1 MKQSLISRWE
11 RSQPAGCGRDGMSFY
26 SGTEVKSI
34 VCKSWTPLHP
44 YDPAP
49 CTVGLTEPNQQ
60 SFQIA
65 LNRPERDKS
74 NWSPC
79 HRSLSLTASCHSNKL
94 HCCRMRPI
102 NCDVGRACQ
111 VPCARCN
118 CEHQW
123 FLGFAGA
130 LYQNAILHLSWFVNA
145 YQKECESIFFTF
157 TFSLF
162 LSWQKRVMSYF
173 GTSVFLFKLNVLDQS
188 WEWTPPL

>member
-1 MKQSLISRWE
+1 MIKV
-11 RSQPAGCGRDGMSFY
+11 P
-26 SGTEVKSI
+26 
-34 VCKSWTPLHP
+34 
-44 YDPAP
+44 
-49 CTVGLTEPNQQ
+49 VGLTEPNQQ

-94 HCCRMRPI
+94 DCCRMSPI

-111 VPCARCN
+111 VPCVRCN

-130 LYQNAILHLSWFVNA
+130 LYQNAILYSASFMICKCLSERMWKHFL
-145 YQKECESIFFTF
+145 SFIS
-157 TFSLF
+157 SLF
-162 LSWQKRVMSYF
+162 LSWQKRVRSYF
-173 GTSVFLFKLNVLDQS
+173 DTSVFIFNLNGNVLDQCL
-188 WEWTPPL
+188 EWTPPL